1 MGRACSFLQF
11 RFGLSRHLSYLKM
24 LRKIFEALDIRTVR
38 VSRQRTVLGG
48 PTRSSA
54 LNYKALFKFPHEC
67 PVDWCIETSGLPE
80 RNHEPSFTL
89 RLTFVSGRDCLLLL
103 YVHGRIGRWLVLVA
117 RTCRNSK
124 EYAMTRAVHRLEN
137 W

>member
-1 MGRACSFLQF
+1 
-11 RFGLSRHLSYLKM
+11 M
-24 LRKIFEALDIRTVR
+24 LRKIFEALDIGTVR
-38 VSRQRTVLGG
+38 VSQQRTVLGG

-67 PVDWCIETSGLPE
+67 PIDWCVETSGLPE
-80 RNHEPSFTL
+80 RPKKNHEPSFTL
-89 RLTFVSGRDCLLLL
+89 RLTFVSGRECLFLF

-117 RTCRNSK
+117 RTYCNSK